1 MKLSERNA
9 EMKAFFD
16 EKADGYD
23 AVHLPMMANKAA
35 ITEALPADTAR
46 VLDLGGGTGLE
57 LIPFFARFSDA
68 RVTVIDLSEPMMAQ
82 IAERPFADR
91 VTCVAGDF
99 FAVDYGCGY
108 DAVISS
114 AALHHF
120 TPEHKAMLYQKIFE
134 ALKEGGMFVNSDRFA
149 NDEAEQEAC
158 FAMLTDPTVT
168 MRHIDTPLTPACE
181 CGVLEDVGFSQAEV
195 NPLEDP
201 RYQLLVAVK

>member
-35 ITEALPADTAR
+35 ITEALPVDTLR
-46 VLDLGGGTGLE
+46 LLDLGGGTGLE
-57 LIPFFARFSDA
+57 LIPLFERFPEA
-68 RVTVIDLSEPMMAQ
+68 HVTVIDLSEPMMAQ

-99 FAVDYGCGY
+99 FAVDYGCDY

-120 TPEHKAMLYQKIFE
+120 TPAHKELLYRKIF
-134 ALKEGGMFVNSDRFA
+134 ASLKSGGLFINSDRFA
-149 NDEAEQEAC
+149 HDEAEQEEC
-158 FAMLTDPTVT
+158 FRMLDDPTVT
-168 MRHIDTPLTPACE
+168 MRHIDTPLTPQCE
-181 CGVLEDVGFSQAEV
+181 CGLLQSVGFSSAKV
-195 NPLEDP
+195 TSWEDQ